1 MLGEMMLYI
10 VRWPRSRDRVR
21 SESKFTSWD
30 GEVTDAT
37 PSIHFLIGKDVGIAK
52 NLLELRYNA
61 QVRLAPGSEIVRKLT
76 PQERSRDGR
85 RG

>member
-1 MLGEMMLYI
+1 MLYI
-10 VRWPRSRDRVR
+10 VKWPRSRDQVR

-37 PSIHFLIGKDVGIAK
+37 PSIHFLIGKQAGVAK
-52 NLLELRYNA
+52 ELLELRYGA
-61 QVRLAPGSEIVRKLT
+61 QVRLAPGSETCRKLT
-76 PQERSRDGR
+76 PQERARDGR